1 MAIRREVEILSE
13 AGPLPSED
21 GATPE
26 ESEEWERLLKQI
38 VEPLS
43 DDEAQLL
50 LATFG
55 PDGCFGLAWFVLHLI
70 ESAPGALT
78 AVYVD
83 NVDNA
88 WVKLLEDR
96 RSLRS

>member
-1 MAIRREVEILSE
+1 MAIRREVEILAE

-21 GATPE
+21 EATPE
-26 ESEEWERLLKQI
+26 ALEEWEGLLKQV

-78 AVYVD
+78 AAYVVNMD
-83 NVDNA
+83 NE

-96 RSLRS
+96 RSP